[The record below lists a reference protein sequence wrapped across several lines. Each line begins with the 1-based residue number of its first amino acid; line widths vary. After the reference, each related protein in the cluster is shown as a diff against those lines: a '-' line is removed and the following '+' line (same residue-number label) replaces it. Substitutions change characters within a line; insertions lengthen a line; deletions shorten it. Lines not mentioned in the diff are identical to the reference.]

1 MEAQNII
8 NLLDN
13 TENEYSKFATKKWY
27 IINSESKDNYSHK
40 NLIRFL
46 TIIRIKFL

>member
-8 NLLDN
+8 NLLDS

-27 IINSESKDNYSHK
+27 MINSESNKIFNNH
-40 NLIRFL
+40 
-46 TIIRIKFL
+46 